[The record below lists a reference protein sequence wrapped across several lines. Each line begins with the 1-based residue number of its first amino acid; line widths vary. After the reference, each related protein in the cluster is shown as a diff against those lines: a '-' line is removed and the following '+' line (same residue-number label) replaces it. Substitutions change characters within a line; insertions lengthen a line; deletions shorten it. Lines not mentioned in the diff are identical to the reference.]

1 MKDSIQIQV
10 GKRIQEIRNE
20 KNISQQDLAAK
31 CNFEKSNM
39 SRLEAGRANAT
50 LSTLETVSK
59 ALEINIIDF
68 LCEKYKKEVA
78 FDQWLKQFAQYREGH
93 TGSLSDL
100 LKNIAIQ
107 PPSKSLATRVL
118 NDLSNTITSLNK
130 SHLG

>member
-1 MKDSIQIQV
+1 MKVNTSLLAVQLLGQWNRLSQV
-10 GKRIQEIRNE
+10 HLSLSYGC
-20 KNISQQDLAAK
+20 S
-31 CNFEKSNM
+31 C
-39 SRLEAGRANAT
+39 AGSMPGIAVT
-50 LSTLETVSK
+50 D
-59 ALEINIIDF
+59 LEINIIDF

-93 TGSLSDL
+93 MGSLSDL

-130 SHLG
+130 SHFG